1 MIHGP
6 KENITRVAWIRNGI
20 SVVPV
25 VGSVD
30 RKPHPDFSVA
40 CLALPCL
47 ALAKAYKISYQLNP
61 RSSSTQTLIDH
72 SGDMMVKDAQGKLRL
87 LIKNHAS
94 VEDMEHDIKLLL
106 KEKSRS

>member
-1 MIHGP
+1 MGRKKTLHVSHGLETASLLFP
-6 KENITRVAWIRNGI
+6 LSGRLTGNLT
-20 SVVPV
+20 PT
-25 VGSVD
+25 
-30 RKPHPDFSVA
+30 FQ
-40 CLALPCL
+40 LL

>member
-40 CLALPCL
+40 CL

>member
-1 MIHGP
+1 M
-6 KENITRVAWIRNGI
+6 
-20 SVVPV
+20 
-25 VGSVD
+25 
-30 RKPHPDFSVA
+30 
-40 CLALPCL
+40 PCL